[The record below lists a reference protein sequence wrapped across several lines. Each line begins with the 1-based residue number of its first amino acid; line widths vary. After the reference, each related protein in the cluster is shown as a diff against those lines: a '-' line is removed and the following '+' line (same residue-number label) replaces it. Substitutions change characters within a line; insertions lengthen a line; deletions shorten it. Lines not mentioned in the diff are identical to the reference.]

1 MSRIMFEG
9 RGVRRTLLSMV
20 VVMLAVMGGVASSL
34 GLGQEPTRD
43 ELIVAGRRVFAGS
56 CGMAYCHGSD
66 GAGGSGPRLRDRG
79 FTAARLKKVIT
90 DGIPGTSMPAFGK
103 GLKPE
108 QITQLVAYLLSV
120 NRELPG
126 PENSRPENSKEDEAA
141 RRRESAS
148 KGLDPHLLGGRGG
161 SEPGSAGQEAGA
173 ASGGVGSPARAAGVP
188 RAGGVIGDWRS
199 GQEIFFG
206 ADTIGNC
213 RACHTLHGRG
223 GKVASD
229 LSRLSVA
236 TPAEIMRRLL
246 APRVAE
252 SVESPNNLNTWQFG
266 LITVTLKSGER
277 VTGIRRDESDGGLRV
292 FDTATLPPVS
302 RNYLREEIAK
312 VERGVV
318 SGCPGDYAAKFT
330 LRQLLDLI
338 ALVKT
343 VDPAVP
349 ATVTAEELFK

>member
-9 RGVRRTLLSMV
+9 RGVRRSLLSMV
-20 VVMLAVMGGVASSL
+20 VVVLAVLGGVASSL
-34 GLGQEPTRD
+34 SFGQEPTRD

-79 FTAARLKKVIT
+79 FTAARLTKVIT
-90 DGIPGTSMPAFGK
+90 DGIPGTAMPAFGK

-126 PENSRPENSKEDEAA
+126 PEMSRPESSKEDEAA

-148 KGLDPHLLGGRGG
+148 KGLEPHLLGGLGGRGG
-161 SEPGSAGQEAGA
+161 SEPGTVRQEAGA
-173 ASGGVGSPARAAGVP
+173 ASGRVDSPARAVGVP

-206 ADTIGNC
+206 ADKIGNC

-229 LSRLSVA
+229 LSRLSGA

-246 APRVAE
+246 APRVA
-252 SVESPNNLNTWQFG
+252 ESPNNLNTWQFG

>member
-1 MSRIMFEG
+1 MSRIMFKE

-20 VVMLAVMGGVASSL
+20 VVVLAVMGGVASSL

-79 FTAARLKKVIT
+79 FTAARLKRVIT
-90 DGIPGTSMPAFGK
+90 DGIPGTAMPAFGK

-126 PENSRPENSKEDEAA
+126 PEMSRPETSKSKEDEAA

-148 KGLDPHLLGGRGG
+148 NGLDPHLLGGRGG
-161 SEPGSAGQEAGA
+161 SESGSLRQEAGA
-173 ASGGVGSPARAAGVP
+173 ASGGVDSPV

-206 ADTIGNC
+206 ADKIGNC

-223 GKVASD
+223 GRVASD
-229 LSRLSVA
+229 LSRLSEA

-252 SVESPNNLNTWQFG
+252 SVESWQFG
-266 LITVTLKSGER
+266 FIMVTLKSGER
-277 VTGIRRDESDGGLRV
+277 VTGIRRDESAGGLRV

-312 VERGVV
+312 VERGAV

-343 VDPAVP
+343 VDPARP

>member
-1 MSRIMFEG
+1 MVEG
-9 RGVRRTLLSMV
+9 RGVWRPVLSKVGLVLLV
-20 VVMLAVMGGVASSL
+20 LGGVASSR
-34 GLGQEPTRD
+34 GSGQEPTRD

-79 FTAARLKKVIT
+79 FTAARLTKVIT

-126 PENSRPENSKEDEAA
+126 PENLKPKNSKEDEAA

-148 KGLDPHLLGGRGG
+148 NGLDPHLLGGRGG
-161 SEPGSAGQEAGA
+161 SQPGTAGQEAGA
-173 ASGGVGSPARAAGVP
+173 ASGGVGSPARAVVVP

-199 GQEIFFG
+199 GQELFFG
-206 ADTIGNC
+206 ADKIGNC

-229 LSRLSVA
+229 LSRLSEA

-252 SVESPNNLNTWQFG
+252 SVESWQFG
-266 LITVTLKSGER
+266 LIMVTLKSGER
-277 VTGIRRDESDGGLRV
+277 VTGIRRDESEGGLRV

-312 VERGVV
+312 VERGAV